1 MAKKELPEVNVAKA
15 HAVWQ
20 GGECSEIKTPDGHTL
35 YIDSP
40 GYAGGTPKGPAPTG
54 MMICAYA
61 GATNMLLKRITGGLG
76 VTIHALEVAARGSYS
91 PRGIA
96 GLEGYHPR
104 YTKVEVDIDIRT
116 DATAAQMEQI
126 KSERRRRCPVYG
138 MLSASGAEMKE
149 NWNISS

>member
-1 MAKKELPEVNVAKA
+1 MAKRELPEINVAKA

-61 GATNMLLKRITGGLG
+61 GATNMLLKRITEGMG
-76 VTIHALEVAARGSYS
+76 VTIHSLDVEARGAYS

-96 GLEGYHPR
+96 GQEGYHPR
-104 YTKVEVDIDIRT
+104 FTEIELEVTLRS
-116 DATAAQMEQI
+116 DATSDQI
-126 KSERRRRCPVYG
+126 EEIKAGRQRRCPAYG
-138 MLSASGAEMKE
+138 VLSASGATMKE
-149 NWNISS
+149 KWNVSS